1 VVVHE
6 RTASRPDRKSYFTR
20 IRKALIIRCPKEA
33 TMPRVRKMDRA
44 EIALA
49 EQRPQ
54 SSRARVAQ
62 EYDAY
67 LADFAPGDHGRAE
80 LAVGEVRLR
89 VRSRL
94 QAAARRRG
102 LALRFRRGPHKAL
115 IFHVE
120 VAPPAKAKPVPPL
133 AAGAA

>member
-1 VVVHE
+1 M
-6 RTASRPDRKSYFTR
+6 RKLSS
-20 IRKALIIRCPKEA
+20 
-33 TMPRVRKMDRA
+33 A
-44 EIALA
+44 EIAVA

-67 LADFAPGDHGRAE
+67 LAEFAPGDHGRAE

-89 VRSRL
+89 VRNRL

-102 LALRFRRGPHKAL
+102 LALRFRPGPRPAL
-115 IFHVE
+115 IFRVE
-120 VAPPAKAKPVPPL
+120 AAPPPKARLVPLL
-133 AAGAA
+133 AAP